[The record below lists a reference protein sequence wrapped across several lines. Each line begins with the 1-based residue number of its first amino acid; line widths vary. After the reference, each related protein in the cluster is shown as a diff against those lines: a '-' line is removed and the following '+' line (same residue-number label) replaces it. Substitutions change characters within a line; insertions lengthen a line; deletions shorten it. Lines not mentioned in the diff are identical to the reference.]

1 MVLPVTYD
9 ITRLATRVLDRT
21 PNGIDRIDF
30 AFARHFIDPA
40 HRDRSGLMMTLLGP
54 RMIAPDGTRDVV
66 NGISSHWG
74 EDETPD
80 HDEGYRRIVAWIG
93 DRTLKSSTAARIV
106 RGRTGR
112 AGGVLR
118 WIWQHGFPLGRSPI
132 DALPKGAVYLNV
144 SQFPL
149 WIARYFRWMN
159 QRPDIRPV
167 FFIHDLLPIETPEYF
182 RQGEPERHRR
192 RLENLAQFGAAAI
205 VTTQVVRAALE
216 RHLTRLG
223 RAGMPILV
231 APIPAAP
238 IFSRR
243 EALDPKLLGHP
254 YFVVC
259 GTIEPR
265 KNHLMLVHVWRE
277 LVRRDGAAAPKLVL
291 IGTRGWE
298 NENVV
303 DLLERCQS
311 ISNHVIEV
319 SGLPTPSF
327 KRLLDGARAL
337 PMPSF
342 AEGYGLPVGEALA
355 ANVPVIVSDLQVF
368 RETGGDHITAISP
381 IDGEKWL
388 ETIRAFARA
397 DSAERGAI
405 LAGRENQHRANWKGY
420 FPKIES
426 LLASL

>member
-1 MVLPVTYD
+1 
-9 ITRLATRVLDRT
+9 
-21 PNGIDRIDF
+21 
-30 AFARHFIDPA
+30 
-40 HRDRSGLMMTLLGP
+40 MTLLGP
-54 RMIAPDGTRDVV
+54 RMIAPDGARDVV

-80 HDEGYRRIVAWIG
+80 QDESYRRIVAWIG
-93 DRTLKSSTAARIV
+93 DRTLKSSTAERIV

-112 AGGVLR
+112 ASGVLR
-118 WIWQHGFPLGRSPI
+118 WIWRHGFPLGRSPI
-132 DALPKGAVYLNV
+132 DALPKGAIYLNV

-149 WIARYFRWMN
+149 WIARYFRWMD
-159 QRPDIRPV
+159 QRPDIKPV

-182 RQGEPERHRR
+182 RRGEYERHRR
-192 RLENLAQFGAAAI
+192 RLKNLAKFGAAAI

-216 RHLTRLG
+216 RHLTLLG
-223 RAGMPILV
+223 RADMPILV

-243 EALDPKLLGHP
+243 EALDPNLLGHP

-265 KNHLMLVHVWRE
+265 KNHLMLLHVWRE
-277 LVRRDGAAAPKLVL
+277 LVRRDGAAAPKLVFV
-291 IGTRGWE
+291 GTRGWK

-303 DLLERCQS
+303 DLLERCQA

-319 SGLPTPSF
+319 SGLSTPSF
-327 KRLLDGARAL
+327 KRLLDGACAL
-337 PMPSF
+337 LMPSF
-342 AEGYGLPVGEALA
+342 AEGYGLPVTEALA
-355 ANVPVIVSDLQVF
+355 ADVPVIVSDLEVF
-368 RETGGDHITAISP
+368 RETAGDHITAISP
-381 IDGEKWL
+381 IDGEQWL
-388 ETIRAFARA
+388 ETIRAFARG

-405 LAGRENQHRANWKGY
+405 LAGHKNRDRMNLEGY

-426 LLASL
+426 FLASL